1 MALLLL
7 LPSLLNYKNTIMQIL
22 SKCFY
27 WNEITIIFTG
37 MKLQLFLFIF
47 YNI

>member
-27 WNEITIIFTG
+27 WNEITIIFISF
-37 MKLQLFLFIF
+37 LQHLVLI
-47 YNI
+47 YNC

>member
-27 WNEITIIFTG
+27 WNEITVISTG
-37 MKLQLFLFIF
+37 MKLQLFLFLF